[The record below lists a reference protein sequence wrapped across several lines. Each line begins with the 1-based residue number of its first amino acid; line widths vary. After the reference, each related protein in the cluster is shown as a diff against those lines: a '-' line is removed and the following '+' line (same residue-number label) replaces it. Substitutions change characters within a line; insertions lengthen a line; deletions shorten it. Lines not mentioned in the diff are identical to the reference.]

1 MSTSTD
7 AAQSTYTFNWDNVW
21 HLAYAVIMIAILS
34 IGFLGNA
41 LTVIILR
48 RHEHAS
54 KSLTPL
60 MLNLS
65 IGSLII
71 IILGY
76 PVIISLL
83 LSGGQIRKENATCIW
98 SAFVNGTVGKFGTY
112 FIKTK
117 CNSVNK
123 VQEKRFRLAYISEMA
138 SKMRPHL
145 IFSFLKVVLDG
156 WLRRAFNREA
166 SHLTSITAPPE
177 RMLVKL
183 CLTSWYSYFSSYFAL
198 TRDKPS

>member
-7 AAQSTYTFNWDNVW
+7 AAKSTYNFNWDNVW

-48 RHEHAS
+48 RHEHAG
-54 KSLTPL
+54 KSLTPM

-83 LSGGQIRKENATCIW
+83 LNGGQIRKENATCIW
-98 SAFVNGTVGKFGTY
+98 SAFVNGTVGEFGTY
-112 FIKTK
+112 FIKSK

-123 VQEKRFRLAYISEMA
+123 VHNERFRFGEECNYTV
-138 SKMRPHL
+138 RTGH
-145 IFSFLKVVLDG
+145 
-156 WLRRAFNREA
+156 
-166 SHLTSITAPPE
+166 
-177 RMLVKL
+177 
-183 CLTSWYSYFSSYFAL
+183 
-198 TRDKPS
+198 

>member
-7 AAQSTYTFNWDNVW
+7 AAKSTYNFNWDNVW

-83 LSGGQIRKENATCIW
+83 LSGGEIRKENATCIW

-112 FIKTK
+112 FIETNAIQLTK
-117 CNSVNK
+117 YKINVSD
-123 VQEKRFRLAYISEMA
+123 L
-138 SKMRPHL
+138 PT
-145 IFSFLKVVLDG
+145 FLR
-156 WLRRAFNREA
+156 WQAR
-166 SHLTSITAPPE
+166 
-177 RMLVKL
+177 
-183 CLTSWYSYFSSYFAL
+183 
-198 TRDKPS
+198 

>member
-1 MSTSTD
+1 MNGNIVTPQLWRKGNMSTSTD
-7 AAQSTYTFNWDNVW
+7 AEQSTYTFNWDNVW

-123 VQEKRFRLAYISEMA
+123 VQEKRFRFAYNSEMA

-145 IFSFLKVVLDG
+145 I
-156 WLRRAFNREA
+156 
-166 SHLTSITAPPE
+166 I
-177 RMLVKL
+177 
-183 CLTSWYSYFSSYFAL
+183 
-198 TRDKPS
+198 

>member
-7 AAQSTYTFNWDNVW
+7 AAKSTYNFNWDNVW

-48 RHEHAS
+48 RHEHAG

-98 SAFVNGTVGKFGTY
+98 SAFVNGTVGKFRTY
-112 FIKTK
+112 FIKSK

-123 VQEKRFRLAYISEMA
+123 VYNESFRFREECDC
-138 SKMRPHL
+138 RVRTGHL
-145 IFSFLKVVLDG
+145 V
-156 WLRRAFNREA
+156 
-166 SHLTSITAPPE
+166 P
-177 RMLVKL
+177 
-183 CLTSWYSYFSSYFAL
+183 YAL
-198 TRDKPS
+198 

>member
-1 MSTSTD
+1 
-7 AAQSTYTFNWDNVW
+7 
-21 HLAYAVIMIAILS
+21 MIAILS

-112 FIKTK
+112 FILKQNAIQLTK
-117 CNSVNK
+117 Y
-123 VQEKRFRLAYISEMA
+123 KRNVSDLPTI
-138 SKMRPHL
+138 
-145 IFSFLKVVLDG
+145 
-156 WLRRAFNREA
+156 LRWQAR
-166 SHLTSITAPPE
+166 
-177 RMLVKL
+177 
-183 CLTSWYSYFSSYFAL
+183 
-198 TRDKPS
+198 